1 MNVGRSKM
9 GFEEITIGQIKSPD
23 LFYFVTVNE
32 DHEVH
37 NRQVREMKKI
47 VNLNEGRENYVR
59 ICSISFHRNYC
70 FRYT

>member
-1 MNVGRSKM
+1 M
-9 GFEEITIGQIKSPD
+9 GFEEITIGKIKSPD
-23 LFYFVTVNE
+23 EFYFVTVDE
-32 DHEVH
+32 DHEVY

-59 ICSISFHRNYC
+59 ICSISFDRNYC